1 MTNGLHQLLIQANR
15 VRDRSNVIVHRD
27 VELVWGTEGNNP
39 DFTFFNYSQVLDA
52 TNDFSVENKLGQGGF
67 GPVYKVVD
75 LG

>member
-1 MTNGLHQLLIQANR
+1 
-15 VRDRSNVIVHRD
+15 VIVHRD
-27 VELVWGTEGNNP
+27 VELVWETEGNNL

>member
-1 MTNGLHQLLIQANR
+1 
-15 VRDRSNVIVHRD
+15 VIVHRD

-75 LG
+75 LGWLFLTSLENMHECT